1 MSKTTILV
9 NLGTPDKPYEK
20 EVRTYLKEF
29 LSDKYV
35 IRLPRL
41 FWLLLLNLVIL
52 RTRPKKS
59 AELYRKVWT
68 KWGSPLLFHTYAQT
82 GYLRQLAQD
91 TNIDVNFDTAMRYGN
106 PSIKKILYKTI
117 ENGCRDITIMPM
129 FPQYSTTTTLSI
141 FEKIKTIVNRDKQF
155 FKGVA
160 INAVDSFHKN
170 YLYIKACASKIKS
183 EQNKLDIPQKL
194 IFSFHGIP
202 ESYIG
207 DDEPYQKE
215 CLHTATLIAKE
226 LDLNTDEYE
235 VAFQSRFGK
244 AEWIKPYLSSRLE
257 ELPKEGIKKIHI
269 FCPGFSSDCL
279 ETIDEIGRESK
290 EEFMEHGGE
299 IFHFIPCLNSN
310 QDFIKALM
318 DIQSSP
324 NVRLF

>member
-20 EVRTYLKEF
+20 EVRIYLREF

-82 GYLRQLAQD
+82 GHLRQLAEESKLD
-91 TNIDVNFDTAMRYGN
+91 INFDTAMRYGN
-106 PSIKKILYKTI
+106 PSLKKILYKTI
-117 ENGCRDITIMPM
+117 EKGSKDITIMPM

-141 FEKIKTIVNRDKQF
+141 FEKIKDIVAKDKNF
-155 FKGVA
+155 FKDVT

-170 YLYIKACASKIKS
+170 NLYIKACASKIKS
-183 EQNKLDIPQKL
+183 EQLHLEKPQKL

-207 DDEPYQKE
+207 EDEPYQKE
-215 CLHTATLIAKE
+215 CLCTAKLIA
-226 LDLNTDEYE
+226 
-235 VAFQSRFGK
+235 
-244 AEWIKPYLSSRLE
+244 E
-257 ELPKEGIKKIHI
+257 ELNLKKMNM
-269 FCPGFSSDCL
+269 
-279 ETIDEIGRESK
+279 K
-290 EEFMEHGGE
+290 
-299 IFHFIPCLNSN
+299 
-310 QDFIKALM
+310 
-318 DIQSSP
+318 
-324 NVRLF
+324 

>member
-20 EVRTYLKEF
+20 EVRAYLKEF

-82 GYLRQLAQD
+82 GYLRQLAKD
-91 TNIDVNFDTAMRYGN
+91 SDLDIKFDTAMRYGN

-117 ENGCRDITIMPM
+117 DSGCKDITIMPM

-141 FEKIKTIVNRDKQF
+141 FEKIRTIVNKDKNF
-155 FKGVA
+155 FNGVTIRA
-160 INAVDSFHKN
+160 IDSFHKN
-170 YLYIKACASKIKS
+170 YLYVKACASQIKS
-183 EQNKLDIPQKL
+183 EQNKLDAPQKL
-194 IFSFHGIP
+194 VFSFHGIP

-207 DDEPYQKE
+207 EDEPYQEE

-226 LDLNTDEYE
+226 LNLKSSEYE

-290 EEFMEHGGE
+290 EEFIEHGGE
-299 IFHFIPCLNSN
+299 SFHFIPCLNSN
-310 QDFIKALM
+310 KDFIKALM

-324 NVRLF
+324 NVRLL

>member
-9 NLGTPDKPYEK
+9 NLGTPDKPYER

-82 GYLRQLAQD
+82 GYLRQLAID
-91 TNIDVNFDTAMRYGN
+91 NNIDINFDTAMRYGN
-106 PSIKKILYKTI
+106 PSLKKILYKTI
-117 ENGCRDITIMPM
+117 ENGCREITIMPM

-141 FEKIKTIVNRDKQF
+141 FEKIKTIINKDKQF

-160 INAVDSFHKN
+160 INAIDSFYKN
-170 YLYIKACASKIKS
+170 NLYVKACASKIKS

-202 ESYIG
+202 QSYIG
-207 DDEPYQKE
+207 NDEPYQDE
-215 CLHTATLIAKE
+215 CLQTASLVAKE
-226 LDLNTDEYE
+226 LGLKTSQYE

-257 ELPKEGIKKIHI
+257 ELPKEGIKNIHI

-290 EEFMEHGGE
+290 DEFMEHGGE
-299 IFHFIPCLNSN
+299 SFHFIPCLNSN
-310 QDFIKALM
+310 KDFIEALM

-324 NVRLF
+324 NVRLL